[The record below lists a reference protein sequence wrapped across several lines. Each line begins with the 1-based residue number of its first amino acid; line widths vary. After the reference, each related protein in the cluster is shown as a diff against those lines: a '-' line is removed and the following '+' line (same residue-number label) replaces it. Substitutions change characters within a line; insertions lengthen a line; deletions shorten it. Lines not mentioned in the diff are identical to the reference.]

1 MRVSRWVAVLAVF
14 VIVLTAANAN
24 AYESV
29 PSWGDPSIHYG
40 SRFYE
45 LYGDLSASGLQGIDG
60 RPAYLN
66 RWEAYFEDFVSKE
79 TKQLNKYDVYNIQEV
94 NEGEDFTDKRGY
106 GLVPLKENVVK
117 DFVRY
122 ANGNPDFVWSKVK
135 NYNNVTQK
143 GYYVLNGTMSYVSMA
158 HLVELSGGAFDRLQS
173 RVQDNPGAINGTVW
187 FQTSPWPKIT
197 SAVYDGKE
205 ARITFTTFG
214 LNSLHRP
221 RVTLT
226 NGVDKLEHD
235 FGYTSKSTFNAT
247 WAFPAREIERLGSPE
262 KLRVVVED
270 GYGRTAEAKLDVVL
284 NGVDYY
290 VLPMSTPLKVTM
302 FADDQSVPY
311 RINIGF
317 ARRDNLDTQVPYHIK
332 ITGPGGTVERDGVV
346 MERNK
351 PLMIPYNLNVTGPCT
366 IKAEIWPVQ
375 KDLEI
380 NPKDNTYT
388 IQIVVER
395 LKHPRTG
402 PKEPQIHVELGG

>member
-135 NYNNVTQK
+135 SYNNVTQK

-173 RVQDNPGAINGTVW
+173 RVQDDPGAINGTVW
-187 FQTSPWPKIT
+187 FQTSPWPKV
-197 SAVYDGKE
+197 SAAIDGNTV
-205 ARITFTTFG
+205 RISFVTYG
-214 LNSLHRP
+214 LNDLHRP
-221 RVTLT
+221 RVTIT
-226 NGVDKLEHD
+226 NGVDKLDRD
-235 FGYTSKSTFNAT
+235 FGYTSKSTFNGT
-247 WAFPAREIERLGSPE
+247 WSVPLSDVERLGSLDTL
-262 KLRVVVED
+262 KVVVED
-270 GYGRTAEAKLDVVL
+270 GFGRTAEASLKA
-284 NGVDYY
+284 GVDYY
-290 VLPMSTPLKVTM
+290 VAPFREPVRIKM
-302 FADDQSVPY
+302 FADEQTTPVRLNIAFSRKDSQTTQIPY
-311 RINIGF
+311 KI
-317 ARRDNLDTQVPYHIK
+317 T
-332 ITGPGGTVERDGVV
+332 ITGPGGTVTKTGTNLK
-346 MERNK
+346 RNE
-351 PLMIPYNLNVTGPCT
+351 PFFVPYTINVGPGTHT
-366 IKAEIWPVQ
+366 IRAEIWPQ
-375 KDLEI
+375 PSSLEA
-380 NPKDNTYT
+380 NPQDNTTT
-388 IQIVVER
+388 ITVIVEK
-395 LKHPRTG
+395 LPYPKTG
-402 PKEPQIHVELGG
+402 PKEPKIHVELVG

>member
-1 MRVSRWVAVLAVF
+1 MKRVMGLLALVVTLVFSAVAV
-14 VIVLTAANAN
+14 AAP
-24 AYESV
+24 V
-29 PSWGDPSIHYG
+29 PSWGNPEYPYG
-40 SRFYE
+40 AHFDR
-45 LYGDLSASGLQGIDG
+45 LIGDLSPSGLAGIDT
-60 RPAYLN
+60 RPVFLN
-66 RWEAYFEDFVSKE
+66 RWEAYFEDFV
-79 TKQLNKYDVYNIQEV
+79 TKKTNYLDRYDVFNIQEV
-94 NEGEDFTDKRGY
+94 SETDNFTDRRGY
-106 GLVPLKENVVK
+106 GLIPLKEKVVK

-122 ANGNPDFVWSKVK
+122 ANGNPNFVWDKVK
-135 NYNNVTQK
+135 NYNSVTQK
-143 GYYVLNGTMSYVSMA
+143 GYYLLNEIMPYISMA
-158 HLVELSGGAFDRLQS
+158 HLVELSGGAFDHLQS
-173 RVQDNPGAINGTVW
+173 RVQDDPGAINGTVW

-205 ARITFTTFG
+205 ARITFVTHG
-214 LNSLHRP
+214 LNNLHRP
-221 RVTLT
+221 HVTLT
-226 NGVDKLEHD
+226 NGVDKLERD
-235 FGYTSKSTFNAT
+235 FGYTSKSTYNGT
-247 WAFPAREIERLGSPE
+247 WTVSANELKRLGQIE
-262 KLRVVVED
+262 KIKVIVED
-270 GYGRTAEAKLDVVL
+270 GYGRTAEAQLDVVL
-284 NGVDYY
+284 HGVDYY

-311 RINIGF
+311 KLNIGF
-317 ARRDNLDTQVPYHIK
+317 ARRDKLDTQVPYNIK
-332 ITGPGGTVERDGVV
+332 ITGPGGTVERSGVV

>member
-1 MRVSRWVAVLAVF
+1 MRALLCLMLSFAIMLGS
-14 VIVLTAANAN
+14 TASAA
-24 AYESV
+24 AV
-29 PSWGDPSIHYG
+29 PSWGDSAIDYG
-40 SRFYE
+40 AQFSR
-45 LYGDLSASGLQGIDG
+45 LYGDLSASGLQGIDA
-60 RPAYLN
+60 RPAWLN
-66 RWEAYFEDFVSKE
+66 RWEAYFVDALTGQ
-79 TKQLNKYDVYNIQEV
+79 TKNYLDRYDVYNIREIT
-94 NEGEDFTDKRGY
+94 ETDDFNDRRGY
-106 GLVPLKENVVK
+106 GLLPQREDVIKAFVK
-117 DFVRY
+117 L
-122 ANGNPDFVWSKVK
+122 ANGNPEYVWHEVSR
-135 NYNNVTQK
+135 YNNVTQK
-143 GYYVLNGTMSYVSMA
+143 GFYAINEIPYISMNR
-158 HLVELSGGAFDRLQS
+158 LVELSGGAFDRLQP
-173 RVQDNPGAINGTVW
+173 RVTDDPSAINGTVY
-187 FQTSPWPKIT
+187 FRVTPWPQIT
-197 SAVYDGKE
+197 SAVFDGKE

-247 WAFPAREIERLGSPE
+247 WAFPAREIERLGPPE

-270 GYGRTAEAKLDVVL
+270 GYGRTAEAQLNVAL

-311 RINIGF
+311 KLNIGF
-317 ARRDNLDTQVPYHIK
+317 ARRDKLDTQVPYNIK
-332 ITGPGGTVERDGVV
+332 ITGPGGTVERSGVV

-380 NPKDNTYT
+380 NPQDNTYT
-388 IQIVVER
+388 IQIIVER

-402 PKEPQIHVELGG
+402 PKEPQIHVELVG